1 MIINPGMEWILQCT
15 NICSIMAQAWE
26 KKKKNEDKLST
37 QQVWSCLPVLRL
49 SEAVKF
55 FMGELEFE
63 WGTSCRYVHL
73 CECQRLFI

>member
-1 MIINPGMEWILQCT
+1 MDFAVHQHLFHYGEGLG
-15 NICSIMAQAWE
+15 
-26 KKKKNEDKLST
+26 KKKNEDKLST
-37 QQVWSCLPVLRL
+37 QQVWSCLLVLRL

-73 CECQRLFI
+73 VNASICLSDFLRR